1 MFALR
6 NDAGEIAVCR
16 RSVSTAAYFLHFQC
30 VGVVRSSVGVLDVL
44 HNDIGLVRVL
54 VDHLED
60 DQHATQHL
68 VPSFN
73 DQQITQ

>member
-1 MFALR
+1 MFVLR
-6 NDAGEIAVCR
+6 NDAVEITVCR
-16 RSVSTAAYFLHFQC
+16 WSVSTAAYFLHFKC

-44 HNDIGLVRVL
+44 HNNIGLVRVL
-54 VDHLED
+54 VDHLEN

-68 VPSFN
+68 VSSFN